1 MSKKAK
7 AQSLAAGVVTSL
19 AMAGF
24 VASPAT
30 AHAAE
35 TEHPAAATPVGA
47 SQGQRPASS
56 ASGNLVQAQKD
67 IRGAKQRGFVP
78 KSASGF
84 VITTNCNKNTCVGV
98 SHSNSASTNAES
110 LYFTNWPGV
119 HRGHIRINY
128 VYGFSSSYD
137 SQYLSSRQTF
147 RLNVYTS
154 PVKSV
159 CGSFSSVP
167 SPVCVKL

>member
-35 TEHPAAATPVGA
+35 TEHAAAATPAGA
-47 SQGQRPASS
+47 SQGQRPASN

-67 IRGAKQRGFVP
+67 VRVAKQGFVP
-78 KSASGF
+78 KSPSGF
-84 VITTNCNKNTCVGV
+84 VVTTNCNKNTCVGV
-98 SHSNSASTNAES
+98 SHSNSTSTNAES

-137 SQYLSSRQTF
+137 SQYLSSRQKF

-154 PVKSV
+154 AVKSV